1 LGALLLHP
9 GEAVAFQEIGVMETQ
24 DLKNSCLLFL
34 AIGLFACVHLLQ
46 AQTPAFPGAEGAGR
60 YTQGGRGGAVY
71 EVTHL
76 EDSGPGSLRA
86 AVEAG
91 GPRTVVFRVSG
102 TIKLLSDLN
111 IRNDSITV
119 AGQTAPGGGICIRD
133 RQVVIRADHVI
144 LRYLRFR
151 LGDETGVD
159 TDAIW
164 GRENKHFIIDHCSAS
179 WSVDEAMS
187 FYGNDSTTVQWCIL
201 SESLYLSNHPK
212 GAHGYGGIWGGRDA
226 SFHHNLIAH
235 HSSRTPRFSGGETAA
250 CENVD
255 FRNNV
260 IYNWGFN
267 SAYGGESGRIN
278 MVANYFKPGPAS
290 KSGVRS
296 RIVQISDANG
306 KWYIEDNV
314 MEGSP
319 GVTENNWKGG
329 VQGNYAA
336 EAVSRAYT
344 PFPCVP
350 ISEESAEEAYG
361 RVLENAGAN
370 FPSRDTVDARVILEV
385 RNGTAAFEGKGYEN
399 IQGFSDTSI
408 VRGIIDSQ
416 TDVGGWPE
424 LIGLPAPADSDHDG
438 MPDEWEQA
446 QGLNPADD
454 ADRNLL
460 DEEGYTMLEKY
471 LNGLVSSSDSHVEPD
486 IPLLSDFHIHPGYP
500 NPFNQ
505 AATLAFSLRASGFFE
520 AAVFDVAGRLR
531 RNLLWDLMPAGF
543 HSIRWD
549 GRDDGGN
556 AVPSGVYLCVFRFNG
571 NRKTAKI
578 QLIQ

>member
-1 LGALLLHP
+1 
-9 GEAVAFQEIGVMETQ
+9 MEKQ
-24 DLKNSCLLFL
+24 DLKDSCRLFL
-34 AIGLFACVHLLQ
+34 GMWFFVCMQHLH
-46 AQTPAFPGAEGAGR
+46 AQTPAFPGAGGAGR
-60 YTQGGRGGAVY
+60 YTLGGRGGAVY
-71 EVTHL
+71 EVTCL

-111 IRNDSITV
+111 IRNDYITI
-119 AGQTAPGGGICIRD
+119 AGQTAPGDGICIRD
-133 RQVVIRADHVI
+133 HQAVIRADHVI

-187 FYGNDSTTVQWCIL
+187 FYGNDSTTVQWCII

-267 SAYGGESGRIN
+267 SAYGGEAGRIN

-296 RIVQISDANG
+296 RIVQISDPDG

-319 GVTENNWKGG
+319 SVTADNWKGG
-329 VQGNYAA
+329 VQGAYAS

-344 PFPCVP
+344 PFPYVS
-350 ISEESAEEAYG
+350 ISTESAEEAYE

-370 FPSRDTVDARVILEV
+370 FPSQDAVDERVVREV
-385 RNGTAAFEGKGYEN
+385 RSGTATFEGKGYEN

-416 TDVGGWPE
+416 ADAGGWPE
-424 LIGLPAPADSDHDG
+424 LAGLPAPADSDHDG
-438 MPDEWEQA
+438 MPDEWELA
-446 QGLNPADD
+446 NGLNPGEDS
-454 ADRNLL
+454 DRNLP
-460 DEEGYTMLEKY
+460 DEQGYTMLEHY
-471 LNGLVSSSDSHVEPD
+471 LNRLVSSTDSHVERD
-486 IPLLSDFHIHPGYP
+486 SPLLSDFLIHPNFP

-505 AATLAFSLRASGFFE
+505 ATTLAFSLHTSGSFE
-520 AAVFDVAGRLR
+520 ASVFDVAGRLR
-531 RNLLWDLMPAGF
+531 RYLFRDLMPAGF
-543 HSIRWD
+543 HSILWD

-556 AVPSGVYLCVFRFNG
+556 DLPSGVYLCVFHFNG
-571 NRKTAKI
+571 NRKATKI
-578 QLIQ
+578 QLIK